1 MPVSNSLDYRTLFT
15 HAPGLLLVLAPD
27 PPTFTILDATDAY
40 LAATLTQREQ
50 IVGKSL
56 FEVFPDNPRDPNA
69 TGTRNLRES
78 LERVVA
84 TRTADTMAVQKY
96 DVRRDP
102 NDGAGFEEKYWS
114 PVNAPVITA
123 DGDLSVIIHRVTD
136 VTELVQARELGVR
149 PERPHPMEIDVVA
162 RSRELGAANRQLR
175 DVNDRLA
182 ELDRAKTV
190 FFGDVSHELRTP
202 LTLILGPIEDCL
214 RDQAGPLPQPAR
226 ELLELCRANA
236 LRLLKLVNRLLDFAR
251 IEAGRMTATF
261 VATDLGSL
269 TAQLASVF
277 RSAAD
282 TAGIELRVDCPA
294 LAEPAFVDRDKWEKI
309 VLNLVSN
316 ALKFTLEG
324 RIAVR
329 LDDRG
334 DTLDLIVSDTGAGIP
349 AAELT
354 QVFER
359 FHRVP
364 GTRARTHEGTGIGLA
379 LVKELVKLH
388 GGTISV
394 ESEVGVGSTFTV
406 TIPRGSASE
415 AGGEAPSD
423 VPAAPTVDR
432 RSVYAAEAAGWLAP
446 EARALTTAPP
456 GSPRVLV
463 ADDNADLRAYV
474 ASLLGSSC
482 IVELAAD
489 GSRALERALEQPP
502 DLVLSDIMM
511 PGLDGLGLLRA
522 LRSDARTRDVPVIL
536 LSARAGEEAAVEG
549 LDAHADDYL
558 VKPFSAREL
567 LARVRSHVELR
578 RSRLAFTRELERAND
593 ELGRANKELE
603 TFAYSVSH
611 DLRAPLRAIDG
622 FSKILLDRHTGTLD
636 DEGRHFLTRVRAGT
650 ARMSQLIDAL
660 LDLSRLGRAPLR
672 AENVDLTDVAHN
684 VVEELRRRDPERT
697 VTIEIAEGLGARGD
711 RRLLTIA
718 LENLLGNAWKF
729 TGERAAPHIWVGR
742 TSDAPGAFF
751 VRDDG
756 AGFDETYADKLFAPF
771 QRLHGAEFEGTGI
784 GLATVQRI
792 VARHGGRIWARAAVG
807 QGATFFFTLGGPP

>member
-1 MPVSNSLDYRTLFT
+1 M
-15 HAPGLLLVLAPD
+15 
-27 PPTFTILDATDAY
+27 
-40 LAATLTQREQ
+40 
-50 IVGKSL
+50 
-56 FEVFPDNPRDPNA
+56 EV
-69 TGTRNLRES
+69 
-78 LERVVA
+78 
-84 TRTADTMAVQKY
+84 
-96 DVRRDP
+96 
-102 NDGAGFEEKYWS
+102 
-114 PVNAPVITA
+114 
-123 DGDLSVIIHRVTD
+123 
-136 VTELVQARELGVR
+136 
-149 PERPHPMEIDVVA
+149 DVVA
-162 RSRELGAANRQLR
+162 RSRELAAANRQLR

-214 RDQAGPLPQPAR
+214 RDQAEPLSQLAR
-226 ELLELCRANA
+226 ERLELCRANA

-261 VATDLGSL
+261 VATDLGTL

-277 RSAAD
+277 HSAAD
-282 TAGIELRVDCPA
+282 TAGVELRVECPP

-329 LDDRG
+329 LEDHG
-334 DTLDLIVSDTGAGIP
+334 DALRLIVGDTGAGIP
-349 AAELT
+349 AAEQS

-388 GGTISV
+388 GGTIAV

-406 TIPRGSASE
+406 TIPRGRASDA
-415 AGGEAPSD
+415 AGETPTD

-432 RSVYAAEAAGWLAP
+432 RAVYAAEAAGWMAP
-446 EARALTTAPP
+446 DARAPATAPP

-474 ASLLGSSC
+474 ASLLGPSC

-489 GSRALERALEQPP
+489 GCRALERALEQPP
-502 DLVLSDIMM
+502 DLVLSDVMM
-511 PGLDGLGLLRA
+511 PGLDGIGLLRA
-522 LRSDARTRDVPVIL
+522 LRSDARTHDIPVIL

-578 RSRLAFTRELERAND
+578 RSRQAFTRELERAND
-593 ELGRANKELE
+593 ELARANKELE
-603 TFAYSVSH
+603 AFAYSVSH

-622 FSKILLDRHTGTLD
+622 FSKILLDRHTAALD
-636 DEGRHFLTRVRAGT
+636 DEGRHFLTRVRAG
-650 ARMSQLIDAL
+650 AGRMSQLIDAL

-672 AENVDLTDVAHN
+672 AEAVDLSDIAHR
-684 VVEELRRRDPERT
+684 VVDELRRRDPERAVT
-697 VTIEIAEGLGARGD
+697 VEIAEGLAARGD

-742 TSDAPGAFF
+742 TNDATEAFF

-807 QGATFFFTLGGPP
+807 QGASFFFTLGGPT